1 MPRRSTL
8 AAVLL
13 EPPPDGKDLI
23 SELPD
28 ECSAIILQRVR
39 HRDLKSCTLVCRK
52 WLFLQGS
59 NHRHLSLCSKSIS
72 ITSIPFLFSRFDSVT
87 KLVIRCTRRS
97 DKAKK
102 SLSNEELELISI
114 KCTNLTTF
122 KLFDSTDQDV
132 TDVGMAALGTHAT
145 RLKKFSCRD
154 CYLGVESIN
163 ALLSSSSSLE
173 VISIRRYVG
182 SDIMLAYPGAAASSL
197 KSISLD
203 RCFHYG
209 YCYDHPIPPWFA
221 PLLIGSKN
229 LTSLKI
235 KNCLNDLGDVIN
247 MVANRD
253 NSLVEV
259 YLDKVDVSEIGFS
272 SALSNFSKLEILHVT
287 AKYPVHSLD
296 DEALSLI
303 STKCCNLTTLKLR
316 KCYLVTHNGMA
327 DLGRHATR
335 LKKFSCRK
343 CKFGGKG
350 LNALLCGSSSL
361 QEISVKD
368 LHGDWVELIYPGAA
382 ASSLKSICLK
392 DLYNHQS
399 PHCFA
404 PLITGSKNLTSL
416 RLLRCVGNW
425 DNIFSMLEIGE
436 SNLYEVYLKKVPVT
450 DAGLSS
456 ISSFSKL
463 EILHLLATP
472 NCTSASIVSL
482 VKQCKSLRKLHVD
495 KRRTKWNLGED
506 GLFSIGKYNAK
517 LQVVKHRT
525 KIRPFWQNLL
535 IQP

>member
-1 MPRRSTL
+1 MSPRSTL

-13 EPPPDGKDLI
+13 APPSDGKDLI

-28 ECSAIILQRVR
+28 ECLGLIIQRVR
-39 HRDLKSCTLVCRK
+39 HSDLKSCTLVCRK

-59 NHRHLSLCSKSIS
+59 NHRHLSLRSESIS
-72 ITSIPFLFSRFDSVT
+72 ITSIPFLFSRFDSIT
-87 KLVIRCTRRS
+87 KLVIRCRGY

-102 SLSNEELELISI
+102 ILSDEELELISI

-122 KLFDSTDQDV
+122 KLRDSHKAV

-154 CYLGVESIN
+154 CYLGVKSIN
-163 ALLSSSSSLE
+163 ALLSRSSSLE
-173 VISIRRYVG
+173 VITIDGLVDR
-182 SDIMLAYPGAAASSL
+182 DIMLLPGAAASSL
-197 KSISLD
+197 KSISL
-203 RCFHYG
+203 RNFHGEYNSRP
-209 YCYDHPIPPWFA
+209 CPQLFA
-221 PLLIGSKN
+221 QLLTETKN

-235 KNCLNDLGDVIN
+235 KKCLDDWGDVIN
-247 MVANRD
+247 MVANGD
-253 NSLVEV
+253 NSLFEV
-259 YLDKVDVSEIGFS
+259 YLDKVHVSKIGFS
-272 SALSNFSKLEILHVT
+272 ALSKLQTLHVT
-287 AKYPVHSLD
+287 AKYPIHSLN
-296 DEALSLI
+296 DEELSLI
-303 STKCCNLTTLKLR
+303 STKCCNLTTLKLC
-316 KCYLVTHNGMA
+316 KCYSVTHNGMA

-335 LKKFSCRK
+335 LKKFSCRN
-343 CKFGGKG
+343 CKFGAKG
-350 LNALLCGSSSL
+350 LNALLSGSSSL

-368 LHGDWVELIYPGAA
+368 FQGDWVELIYPGAA

-416 RLLRCVGNW
+416 RLLRCLGNW

-436 SNLYEVYLKKVPVT
+436 SNLYEVYLQKVRVT

-472 NCTSASIVSL
+472 NCTSASIVSV
-482 VKQCKSLRKLHVD
+482 VKQCKSLRKLHLD
-495 KRRTKWNLGED
+495 KGRMKWSLRDD
-506 GLFSIGKYNAK
+506 GLSSVGEYNAK
-517 LQVVKHRT
+517 LQKLCIL
-525 KIRPFWQNLL
+525 K
-535 IQP
+535 